1 MHLVFRVQAADISIH
16 ALREEGDARPIPPLV
31 CVTVFLSTP
40 SARRATQWMFA
51 QSSVM
56 VISIHALREEGDI
69 PFSSASSDSFL
80 FLSTPSA
87 RRATR
92 TSMGTTAGWR
102 ISIHALREEGDYM
115 RMMQLLSNA
124 VFLSTPSARRATSK
138 LFHSL
143 TRHDDFYPRPPRG
156 GRPAGRTYGQQVL
169 FISIHALR
177 EEGDLRKT
185 VDRPEPSGF
194 LSTPSARRATLTRE
208 TRRVPWEISIHALRE
223 EGDRCCQ
230 KYCPGCRYFYPRPP
244 RGGRLLRG
252 ELEPIGFLFLSTPS
266 ARRATHLGEAPPV
279 CSRYFYPRP
288 PRGGRHIIQDYVL
301 EGKKFLSTPSARRAT
316 LTLYHADVLRLI
328 SIHALREEGDA
339 VSCSLVLMPCY
350 FYPRPPRGGRQRVHP
365 NGSRA
370 AHFYPRPPRGG
381 RLEEQVEN
389 NSTDVFL
396 STPSAR
402 RATLRGGRTGLQ
414 PAISIHALREEGDL
428 RCGCCFLRHGLFLST
443 PSARR
448 ATAKTEKNIS
458 AFVSL

>member
-156 GRPAGRTYGQQVL
+156 GRRANSCTCLWQAG
-169 FISIHALR
+169 ISIHALR
-177 EEGDLRKT
+177 EEGDSKNGEKHLRFCFIIK
-185 VDRPEPSGF
+185 RSAQIWKS
-194 LSTPSARRATLTRE
+194 LS
-208 TRRVPWEISIHALRE
+208 
-223 EGDRCCQ
+223 
-230 KYCPGCRYFYPRPP
+230 
-244 RGGRLLRG
+244 
-252 ELEPIGFLFLSTPS
+252 
-266 ARRATHLGEAPPV
+266 
-279 CSRYFYPRP
+279 
-288 PRGGRHIIQDYVL
+288 
-301 EGKKFLSTPSARRAT
+301 
-316 LTLYHADVLRLI
+316 
-328 SIHALREEGDA
+328 
-339 VSCSLVLMPCY
+339 
-350 FYPRPPRGGRQRVHP
+350 
-365 NGSRA
+365 
-370 AHFYPRPPRGG
+370 
-381 RLEEQVEN
+381 
-389 NSTDVFL
+389 
-396 STPSAR
+396 
-402 RATLRGGRTGLQ
+402 
-414 PAISIHALREEGDL
+414 
-428 RCGCCFLRHGLFLST
+428 
-443 PSARR
+443 
-448 ATAKTEKNIS
+448 KNIRKRS
-458 AFVSL
+458 CDLHRTA